1 VNRIAAARER
11 FPRGLKQPAGG
22 MRFGMD
28 ALLLAAFAAACCGTS
43 GKRAFSVAELGC
55 GCGAALLGLALLR
68 HGGKCCGLERD
79 EALCVAAQDNASLL
93 GLEERVSFLHCD
105 LADIARRPDRFP
117 ARFDMVMAN
126 PPYGLSGQG
135 RPSPL
140 PRRESA
146 LRDSAAL
153 PVFCKAAATLLRH
166 HGYFFCIFAANAL
179 PRLCAALGE
188 AAFGLRRVVPV
199 RTYRTAPALRVLV
212 EARYGAAHDVCL
224 EAPLTLHSKVAD
236 TSSWTPRA
244 LRFCPWLAK

>member
-1 VNRIAAARER
+1 MNRITAARER
-11 FPRGLKQPAGG
+11 FPGGLKQPAGG

-28 ALLLAAFAAACCGTS
+28 ALLLAAFTASYGT
-43 GKRAFSVAELGC
+43 KAFSVAELGC
-55 GCGAALLGLALLR
+55 GCGAALLGFALLR
-68 HGGKCCGLERD
+68 HEGKCCGLERD
-79 EALCVAAQDNASLL
+79 EVLCAAAQDNASLL
-93 GLEERVSFLHCD
+93 GLEDRVSFLHYD
-105 LADIARRPDRFP
+105 LADIAPHPDRFP

-135 RPSPL
+135 RSSPL

-146 LRDSAAL
+146 LRDTAAL

-199 RTYRTAPALRVLV
+199 RAYRAAPALRVLV
-212 EARYGAAHDVCL
+212 EARYGAAHDVRL
-224 EAPLTLHSKVAD
+224 EAPLTLHSKIGA
-236 TSSWTPRA
+236 TPSWTPRA